1 MTVKVAGMW
10 ELGWSAPITE
20 YDLWDMVIRDFCVDE
35 FYMSPVSGIQRT
47 VTEVPDITD
56 AIAANPN
63 LVVVFVDEHADI
75 PLADFVHPKD
85 ALYVFG
91 KATCSAFLSMKREN
105 DLAVRIETNSGS
117 VGLLWAHQA
126 AAIILYDRL
135 VKSWR

>member
-20 YDLWDMVIRDFCVDE
+20 YDLWEMVIRDFCVDE
-35 FYMSPVSGIQRT
+35 LYMSPVSGILKQ

-56 AIAANPN
+56 AIAANPD
-63 LVVVFVDEHADI
+63 LAVVFVDEHADI
-75 PLADFVHPKD
+75 PLKDFVHPKD

-91 KATCSAFLSMKREN
+91 KATCSAFVVMKRGG
-105 DLAVRIETNSGS
+105 DLAVRIETNSKS
-117 VGLLWAHQA
+117 IGLLWPHQA

-135 VKSWR
+135 RKSWR